1 MAARPGWPEEHL
13 MKIGQI
19 DNKSVPASGTAERK
33 PANGA
38 ARPDGAVGGAS
49 AEPSAKV
56 ALSNAALAGD
66 FDAEK
71 VERIAQAIRDGKFQ
85 VNAEAIADKLIANA
99 ADLLGRTPNA

>member
-1 MAARPGWPEEHL
+1 

-19 DNKSVPASGTAERK
+19 DNKSASVAATGAAERK
-33 PANGA
+33 PAQGATRSEGA
-38 ARPDGAVGGAS
+38 AAPGAATAASGAS

-66 FDAEK
+66 FDSEK

-85 VNAEAIADKLIANA
+85 VNAEAIADKLISNA
-99 ADLLGRTPNA
+99 ADLLGRSTQ